1 MALVLGEE
9 KSANPNPRTIRPAMR
24 SVRLVV
30 GVRKV
35 NVNIPMVEIAIPSD
49 ASIWGSNLSENL
61 PAIGEKIAM
70 STINELDE
78 IENVLN
84 KIRHNV
90 RIDMRN
96 IRLEYLNKMKGAEEQ
111 PQGLFKRKKSTN
123 KIIKEKK
130 SLLKDKD
137 LKIAAYEVVENEIN
151 YYLSQIESSRVY
163 IKNSIQ
169 GRVG

>member
-1 MALVLGEE
+1 MISPKKYRQQIDSLGIEGMIVDV
-9 KSANPNPRTIRPAMR
+9 S
-24 SVRLVV
+24 
-30 GVRKV
+30 
-35 NVNIPMVEIAIPSD
+35 
-49 ASIWGSNLSENL
+49 SIER
-61 PAIGEKIAM
+61 AM

-78 IENVLN
+78 IENVLT

-96 IRLEYLNKMKGAEEQ
+96 IRLEYLNKMKEAEEQ
-111 PQGLFKRKKSTN
+111 PKGLFKRKKSTN

>member
-1 MALVLGEE
+1 MISPKKYRQQIDSLGIEGMIIDV
-9 KSANPNPRTIRPAMR
+9 S
-24 SVRLVV
+24 
-30 GVRKV
+30 
-35 NVNIPMVEIAIPSD
+35 
-49 ASIWGSNLSENL
+49 SIER
-61 PAIGEKIAM
+61 AM

>member
-1 MALVLGEE
+1 MIIDV
-9 KSANPNPRTIRPAMR
+9 S
-24 SVRLVV
+24 
-30 GVRKV
+30 
-35 NVNIPMVEIAIPSD
+35 
-49 ASIWGSNLSENL
+49 SIER
-61 PAIGEKIAM
+61 AM

>member
-1 MALVLGEE
+1 MISPKKYRQQIDSLGIEGMIVDV
-9 KSANPNPRTIRPAMR
+9 S
-24 SVRLVV
+24 
-30 GVRKV
+30 
-35 NVNIPMVEIAIPSD
+35 
-49 ASIWGSNLSENL
+49 SIER
-61 PAIGEKIAM
+61 AM

-96 IRLEYLNKMKGAEEQ
+96 IRLEYLNKMKAAEKQ
-111 PQGLFKRKKSTN
+111 PKGLFKRKKSTN

-151 YYLSQIESSRVY
+151 YYLSQIESSRLY

>member
-1 MALVLGEE
+1 MISPKKYRQQIDSLGIEGMIIDV
-9 KSANPNPRTIRPAMR
+9 S
-24 SVRLVV
+24 
-30 GVRKV
+30 
-35 NVNIPMVEIAIPSD
+35 
-49 ASIWGSNLSENL
+49 SIER
-61 PAIGEKIAM
+61 AM

-96 IRLEYLNKMKGAEEQ
+96 IRLEYLNKMKEAEEQ
-111 PQGLFKRKKSTN
+111 PKGLFKRKKSTN

-151 YYLSQIESSRVY
+151 YYLSQIESSRLY

>member
-1 MALVLGEE
+1 MISPKKYRQQIDSLGIEGMIIDV
-9 KSANPNPRTIRPAMR
+9 S
-24 SVRLVV
+24 
-30 GVRKV
+30 
-35 NVNIPMVEIAIPSD
+35 
-49 ASIWGSNLSENL
+49 SIER
-61 PAIGEKIAM
+61 AM

-96 IRLEYLNKMKGAEEQ
+96 IRLEYLNKMKEAEEQ
-111 PQGLFKRKKSTN
+111 PKGLFKRKKSTN

>member
-1 MALVLGEE
+1 MISPKKYRQQIDSLGIEGMIIDV
-9 KSANPNPRTIRPAMR
+9 S
-24 SVRLVV
+24 
-30 GVRKV
+30 
-35 NVNIPMVEIAIPSD
+35 
-49 ASIWGSNLSENL
+49 SIER
-61 PAIGEKIAM
+61 AM

-151 YYLSQIESSRVY
+151 YYLSQIESSRLY

>member
-1 MALVLGEE
+1 MGSYKFLIRLFDAWINSGNQRGGTKNTMISPKKYRQQIDSLGIEGMIIDV
-9 KSANPNPRTIRPAMR
+9 S
-24 SVRLVV
+24 
-30 GVRKV
+30 
-35 NVNIPMVEIAIPSD
+35 
-49 ASIWGSNLSENL
+49 SIER
-61 PAIGEKIAM
+61 AM

-96 IRLEYLNKMKGAEEQ
+96 IRLEYLNKMKAAEKQ
-111 PQGLFKRKKSTN
+111 PKGLFKRKKSTN

-151 YYLSQIESSRVY
+151 YYLSQIESSRLY

>member
-1 MALVLGEE
+1 MISPKKYRQQIDSLGIEGMIVDV
-9 KSANPNPRTIRPAMR
+9 S
-24 SVRLVV
+24 
-30 GVRKV
+30 
-35 NVNIPMVEIAIPSD
+35 
-49 ASIWGSNLSENL
+49 SIER
-61 PAIGEKIAM
+61 AM

-96 IRLEYLNKMKGAEEQ
+96 IRLEYLNKMKEAEEQ
-111 PQGLFKRKKSTN
+111 PKGLFKRKKSTN

>member
-1 MALVLGEE
+1 MISPKKYRQQIDSLGIEGMIVDV
-9 KSANPNPRTIRPAMR
+9 S
-24 SVRLVV
+24 
-30 GVRKV
+30 
-35 NVNIPMVEIAIPSD
+35 
-49 ASIWGSNLSENL
+49 SIER
-61 PAIGEKIAM
+61 AM

-78 IENVLN
+78 IENVLT

-96 IRLEYLNKMKGAEEQ
+96 IRLEYLNKMKEAEEQ